1 MAEDPVFYDGLGNSE
16 KFRPGDFAGGGHNEI
31 IQAFGQN
38 MERFSNAQFAMLVHG
53 ANLFRGYAENEI
65 DLAELPLG
73 SEVHFES
80 TPKRPWIKG
89 GWLRAQAKDDPDK
102 AIQGEI
108 LSYDPDS
115 GELVLSADIL
125 EGEDKDDPKIS
136 EWTLLSQGK
145 RGLSMEWFGEW
156 DQDQEYPRLATV
168 AHHRQSYIAN
178 RPTEAGEEPG
188 VSEAWDKIAERGDPG
203 ASDFDWKQVA
213 SNYDADKDDRLL
225 VQGGVQVNLPSKPQ
239 AGYQVTL
246 ADPAATWADGVTL
259 DGNGET
265 VEGED
270 LVKLEVAGG
279 YLTAVYTGDQWVL
292 RYNNG
297 HTDQQDHDRRY
308 RVVVVD
314 GVLAMEEA

>member
-16 KFRPGDFAGGGHNEI
+16 KFRPGDFSGGGHNEI
-31 IQAFGQN
+31 IQVFGQS
-38 MERFSNAQFAMLVHG
+38 MERFSNAQHAMLVHG
-53 ANLFRGYAENEI
+53 ANLFRGYAEKEI

-145 RGLSMEWFGEW
+145 RGRSLTPKGDWQSQPYEPLSIVRYGSDSYLAPYGAGPGDEPGDSDLWIKIAAIPGVYRDKEQPASHKVIAV
-156 DQDQEYPRLATV
+156 DGYLAT
-168 AHHRQSYIAN
+168 
-178 RPTEAGEEPG
+178 E
-188 VSEAWDKIAERGDPG
+188 
-203 ASDFDWKQVA
+203 
-213 SNYDADKDDRLL
+213 
-225 VQGGVQVNLPSKPQ
+225 
-239 AGYQVTL
+239 VT
-246 ADPAATWADGVTL
+246 
-259 DGNGET
+259 
-265 VEGED
+265 
-270 LVKLEVAGG
+270 
-279 YLTAVYTGDQWVL
+279 
-292 RYNNG
+292 
-297 HTDQQDHDRRY
+297 
-308 RVVVVD
+308 
-314 GVLAMEEA
+314 